1 MAASGKGASRWG
13 SFLQQAVA
21 GVESRLDTILAE
33 SDDDR
38 GAAQPAATTT
48 TTTTTTTTSAASAK
62 ASTNSRASSTN
73 RANDRLQARLAKAM
87 AGKNAPTA
95 AGVDR
100 ASASPRSSVDVA
112 SRSST
117 ERPSMDKAEAEKQAE
132 TETAAESTQTT
143 ADSATTA
150 TSTTSTAT
158 TIPIPITITDG
169 DTAAEVAVQTA
180 PEEAKEKDPASGPR
194 VQQESE
200 EAPSKEDGTA
210 SLPPGKD
217 GASTEPSHGATE
229 VVENGVDVSELA
241 RELEEA
247 KKQHREEIQEYIERI
262 DSLQSKLQYLSKTA
276 ADAAKEAASSA
287 PPGSLEKKLAEKDER
302 IALLMEEGQKLAGAE
317 QKYRATIKT
326 LRLQIGERDKQLD
339 EARKARDKAASE
351 AEALRKR
358 LDGDEEK
365 ERRQQEAIKATA
377 ALRKEIDGLK
387 KENSSKDAAIRRL
400 EQEVKAKEEQ
410 GEAAKADALS
420 KAIAAERAKQK
431 ELEEANAA
439 LKSELEAL
447 SEKARLDA
455 IEWAEKHERAIRRG
469 SAIEAELRLELQNM
483 ERKLEVVRVTAEEA
497 ASGTGGEAQVK
508 LFRQI
513 ETLQSQYAT
522 ARQNWQGIEASLMA
536 KTTSLERE
544 RDEAERRESEMR
556 KKARDAVSLTG
567 YPHTSSAK
575 RSRALEDELQDAQLQ
590 LEACREEL
598 AALKKSTKATE
609 AALEQVRAEL
619 DKEKRAASR
628 SFSNESGRQWVD
640 EVAGATSRM
649 QSRPESP
656 LLSVPRTFSSEAVG
670 LSVPPSRIRRS
681 PTPVSIADNNA
692 TEGLGILRRPP
703 HMPTRTGTG
712 TSSITGSIP
721 PTPFSPLEPPL
732 GSPPAIPPSVTERDR
747 ENGISDDTAPSSP
760 QNIAQD
766 MISVSTVAAGP
777 SVQLVER
784 MSAAIRRLEA
794 ERVAAK
800 EEMARV
806 CSQRDE
812 ARADMVGLMKEL
824 EEAKAATA
832 RVRELEKEVAELDTR
847 YQTTL
852 ELLGEKSELV
862 EELRADVDDV
872 KAMYRELVERTVK

>member
-1 MAASGKGASRWG
+1 MAAPGGKASSRWG

-38 GAAQPAATTT
+38 GAAATTAT
-48 TTTTTTTTSAASAK
+48 NNAAGAK
-62 ASTNSRASSTN
+62 ASSTATSRASSTN

-87 AGKNAPTA
+87 AGKNAPAA

-112 SRSST
+112 SRSSM
-117 ERPSMDKAEAEKQAE
+117 ERASMDKGDRAGTEAEKQAAE
-132 TETAAESTQTT
+132 TETESESTRTT
-143 ADSATTA
+143 ADSTTTTTTTTTA
-150 TSTTSTAT
+150 TSTTETAT
-158 TIPIPITITDG
+158 TIPIPIIIADE
-169 DTAAEVAVQTA
+169 DTASEVVVKSA
-180 PEEAKEKDPASGPR
+180 PDEVKGGDSVADPQA
-194 VQQESE
+194 QQEAE
-200 EAPSKEDGTA
+200 KEPSKEDGIA
-210 SLPPGKD
+210 SLQPAKD
-217 GASTEPSHGATE
+217 EASPESSHGATE
-229 VVENGVDVSELA
+229 VVGNGVDVSELA

-247 KKQHREEIQEYIERI
+247 KRQHREEIQEYVERI

-287 PPGSLEKKLAEKDER
+287 RPGSLEKKLAEKDER

-317 QKYRATIKT
+317 QKYRATIKA
-326 LRLQIGERDKQLD
+326 LRLQMGERDKQLD

-365 ERRQQEAIKATA
+365 TRRQQEAIKATA
-377 ALRKEIDGLK
+377 ALRKEIDSLK

-431 ELEEANAA
+431 ELEEASAA
-439 LKSELEAL
+439 LKAELEAL
-447 SEKARLDA
+447 SDKARLDA
-455 IEWAEKHERAIRRG
+455 IEWAEKLDRAVQRG
-469 SAIEAELRLELQNM
+469 SAVKAELRLELQNM
-483 ERKLEVVRVTAEEA
+483 ERKLEGVRVTAEEA

-508 LFRQI
+508 LLRQI
-513 ETLQSQYAT
+513 ETLQSQYAI

-556 KKARDAVSLTG
+556 KKARDA
-567 YPHTSSAK
+567 AK

-619 DKEKRAASR
+619 DKERRAASR
-628 SFSNESGRQWVD
+628 TFSPDSGRQWID
-640 EVAGATSRM
+640 EVAGATASRT

-681 PTPVSIADNNA
+681 PTPVSIADNA
-692 TEGLGILRRPP
+692 TEGLGILRRSP
-703 HMPTRTGTG
+703 HVPIRTGTG

-732 GSPPAIPPSVTERDR
+732 GSPPAIPPSVTER
-747 ENGISDDTAPSSP
+747 ENEITDTAPSSP
-760 QNIAQD
+760 RNIAQD

-832 RVRELEKEVAELDTR
+832 RVQELEKQVAELDTR

>member
-1 MAASGKGASRWG
+1 MAAPGGKASSRWG

-38 GAAQPAATTT
+38 AAAQPAAAAAATTT
-48 TTTTTTTTSAASAK
+48 PNSAAGAK
-62 ASTNSRASSTN
+62 VSSTATSRASSTN

-87 AGKNAPTA
+87 AGKNAPAA

-100 ASASPRSSVDVA
+100 ASPSPRSSVDVA
-112 SRSST
+112 SRSSM
-117 ERPSMDKAEAEKQAE
+117 ERASMDKGDRAGTEAEKQAAE
-132 TETAAESTQTT
+132 TETESESTRTT
-143 ADSATTA
+143 ADSTSTTA
-150 TSTTSTAT
+150 TSTTETAT
-158 TIPIPITITDG
+158 TIPIPIIIADE
-169 DTAAEVAVQTA
+169 DTASEVVVQSA
-180 PEEAKEKDPASGPR
+180 PDEVKGGDSVADPQA
-194 VQQESE
+194 QQEAE
-200 EAPSKEDGTA
+200 KEPSKEDSVA
-210 SLPPGKD
+210 SLQPAKD
-217 GASTEPSHGATE
+217 EASTESRHGATE
-229 VVENGVDVSELA
+229 VVGNGVDVSELA
-241 RELEEA
+241 RELEGA
-247 KKQHREEIQEYIERI
+247 KRQHREEIQEYVERI

-317 QKYRATIKT
+317 QKYRATIKA
-326 LRLQIGERDKQLD
+326 LRLQMGERDKQLD
-339 EARKARDKAASE
+339 EARKARDKAVSE

-365 ERRQQEAIKATA
+365 TRRQQEAIKATA
-377 ALRKEIDGLK
+377 ALRKEIDSLK

-431 ELEEANAA
+431 ELEEASAA
-439 LKSELEAL
+439 LKAELEAL
-447 SEKARLDA
+447 SDKARLDA
-455 IEWAEKHERAIRRG
+455 IEWAEKLDRAVQRG
-469 SAIEAELRLELQNM
+469 SAVEAELRLELQNM
-483 ERKLEVVRVTAEEA
+483 ERKLEGVRVTAEEA

-508 LFRQI
+508 LLRQI
-513 ETLQSQYAT
+513 ETLQSQYAI

-556 KKARDAVSLTG
+556 KKARDA
-567 YPHTSSAK
+567 AK

-628 SFSNESGRQWVD
+628 TFSPDSGRQWID
-640 EVAGATSRM
+640 EVAGATASRT

-670 LSVPPSRIRRS
+670 LSVPPNRIRRS
-681 PTPVSIADNNA
+681 PTPVSIADNA
-692 TEGLGILRRPP
+692 TEGLGILRRSP
-703 HMPTRTGTG
+703 HVPIRTGTG

-732 GSPPAIPPSVTERDR
+732 GSPPAIPPSVTER
-747 ENGISDDTAPSSP
+747 ENGITDTAPSSP
-760 QNIAQD
+760 RNIAQD

-832 RVRELEKEVAELDTR
+832 RVQELEKQVAELDTR

-872 KAMYRELVERTVK
+872 KAMYRELVEPVD

>member
-1 MAASGKGASRWG
+1 MAAPGGKASSRWG

-38 GAAQPAATTT
+38 GAAATTAT
-48 TTTTTTTTSAASAK
+48 NNAAGAK
-62 ASTNSRASSTN
+62 ASSTGKDIIITATSRASSTN

-87 AGKNAPTA
+87 AGKNAPAA

-112 SRSST
+112 SRSSM
-117 ERPSMDKAEAEKQAE
+117 ERASMDKGDRAGTEAEKQAAE
-132 TETAAESTQTT
+132 TETESESTRTT
-143 ADSATTA
+143 ADSTTTTTTTTTA
-150 TSTTSTAT
+150 TSTTETAT
-158 TIPIPITITDG
+158 TIPIPIIIADE
-169 DTAAEVAVQTA
+169 DTASEVVVKSA
-180 PEEAKEKDPASGPR
+180 PDEVKGGDSVADPQA
-194 VQQESE
+194 QQEAE
-200 EAPSKEDGTA
+200 KEPSKEDGIA
-210 SLPPGKD
+210 SLQPAKD
-217 GASTEPSHGATE
+217 EASPESSHGATE
-229 VVENGVDVSELA
+229 
-241 RELEEA
+241 
-247 KKQHREEIQEYIERI
+247 EIQEYVERI

-287 PPGSLEKKLAEKDER
+287 RPGSLEKKLAEKDER

-317 QKYRATIKT
+317 QKYRATIKA
-326 LRLQIGERDKQLD
+326 LRLQMGERDKQLD

-365 ERRQQEAIKATA
+365 TRRQQEAIKATA
-377 ALRKEIDGLK
+377 ALRKEIDSLK

-431 ELEEANAA
+431 ELEEASAA
-439 LKSELEAL
+439 LKAELEAL
-447 SEKARLDA
+447 SDKARLDA
-455 IEWAEKHERAIRRG
+455 IEWAEKLDRAVQRG
-469 SAIEAELRLELQNM
+469 SAVKAELRLELQNM
-483 ERKLEVVRVTAEEA
+483 ERKLEGVRVTAEEA

-508 LFRQI
+508 LLRQI
-513 ETLQSQYAT
+513 ETLQSQYAI

-556 KKARDAVSLTG
+556 KKARDA
-567 YPHTSSAK
+567 AK

-619 DKEKRAASR
+619 DKERRAASR
-628 SFSNESGRQWVD
+628 TFSPDSGRQWID
-640 EVAGATSRM
+640 EVAGATASRT

-681 PTPVSIADNNA
+681 PTPVSIADNA
-692 TEGLGILRRPP
+692 TEGLGILRRSP
-703 HMPTRTGTG
+703 HVPIRTGTG

-732 GSPPAIPPSVTERDR
+732 GSPPAIPPSVTER
-747 ENGISDDTAPSSP
+747 ENEITDTAPSSP
-760 QNIAQD
+760 RNIAQD

-832 RVRELEKEVAELDTR
+832 RVQELEKQVAELDTR

>member
-1 MAASGKGASRWG
+1 MAAPGKAASSRWG

-33 SDDDR
+33 GDDDR
-38 GAAQPAATTT
+38 GAAQPASAAAVATTT
-48 TTTTTTTTSAASAK
+48 TAAATASAK
-62 ASTNSRASSTN
+62 ASSAANSRASSTN
-73 RANDRLQARLAKAM
+73 RANDRLQARLAKAL
-87 AGKNAPTA
+87 AGKNAPT

-112 SRSST
+112 SRSSM
-117 ERPSMDKAEAEKQAE
+117 ERASMDKGDKAEAEKQAE
-132 TETAAESTQTT
+132 TETEPTQTT
-143 ADSATTA
+143 ADSTTTAASMAATT
-150 TSTTSTAT
+150 T
-158 TIPIPITITDG
+158 IPITITDD
-169 DTAAEVAVQTA
+169 DTAEVVVQTT
-180 PEEAKEKDPASGPR
+180 PDEAQGKDPLSRVQVHEESAEEPSIEEGAASG
-194 VQQESE
+194 
-200 EAPSKEDGTA
+200 
-210 SLPPGKD
+210 LPVKD
-217 GASTEPSHGATE
+217 DASTEPGHGTTE
-229 VVENGVDVSELA
+229 AVGNGVDVSQLA
-241 RELEEA
+241 RELEDV
-247 KKQHREEIQEYIERI
+247 KKQHREEMQEYVERI
-262 DSLQSKLQYLSKTA
+262 DSLQSKLQYLSKSA
-276 ADAAKEAASSA
+276 ADAAKEAATSA

-326 LRLQIGERDKQLD
+326 MRLQIGDRDKQLE
-339 EARKARDKAASE
+339 EARKARDKAVSD

-365 ERRQQEAIKATA
+365 EKRRQEAIKATA

-387 KENSSKDAAIRRL
+387 KDNASKDAAVRRL

-420 KAIAAERAKQK
+420 KAIAAERMKQK
-431 ELEEANAA
+431 ELEETNAA
-439 LKSELEAL
+439 LRVELEAL
-447 SEKARLDA
+447 SDKARLDA
-455 IEWAEKHERAIRRG
+455 IEWAEKLERAIQRG
-469 SAIEAELRLELQNM
+469 SAVEAELRLELQNM
-483 ERKLEVVRVTAEEA
+483 ESKLEDVRVTAEEA
-497 ASGTGGEAQVK
+497 ASGTGGEAQAK

-556 KKARDAVSLTG
+556 KKARDA
-567 YPHTSSAK
+567 AK

-590 LEACREEL
+590 LETCREEL

-609 AALEQVRAEL
+609 AALEQVRSEL
-619 DKEKRAASR
+619 DKERRAASR
-628 SFSNESGRQWVD
+628 AFTAEAGRQWVD
-640 EVAGATSRM
+640 EVAGATSRN

-670 LSVPPSRIRRS
+670 LSVPPNRIRRS
-681 PTPVSIADNNA
+681 PTPVTIPDNA

-712 TSSITGSIP
+712 TLSMTGSIP

-732 GSPPAIPPSVTERDR
+732 GSPPAIPPSVTER
-747 ENGISDDTAPSSP
+747 ENGISDTAPSSP
-760 QNIAQD
+760 RNIAQD

-824 EEAKAATA
+824 EEAKAASA
-832 RVRELEKEVAELDTR
+832 RVQALEKEVAELDTR

>member
-1 MAASGKGASRWG
+1 MAAPGGKGSSRWG

-33 SDDDR
+33 SDEAQS
-38 GAAQPAATTT
+38 AAGAATTT
-48 TTTTTTTTSAASAK
+48 TNSAAGAK
-62 ASTNSRASSTN
+62 ASSAANSRASSTN

-87 AGKNAPTA
+87 AGKNAPAA

-100 ASASPRSSVDVA
+100 AGASPRSSVDVA

-117 ERPSMDKAEAEKQAE
+117 ERASMDSRGDKVGAEDEKQAAE
-132 TETAAESTQTT
+132 TEMETESTRTAADST
-143 ADSATTA
+143 TTA
-150 TSTTSTAT
+150 TSTITTAT
-158 TIPIPITITDG
+158 TIPIPITITDE
-169 DTAAEVAVQTA
+169 DTAAKAVVQATPDGETEREDA
-180 PEEAKEKDPASGPR
+180 AGGPQVR
-194 VQQESE
+194 QDSQ
-200 EAPSKEDGTA
+200 EAPAKEDGAA
-210 SLPPGKD
+210 SSPPPAKD
-217 GASTEPSHGATE
+217 EASTEPSHEPAE
-229 VVENGVDVSELA
+229 VVENGVDASELA

-247 KKQHREEIQEYIERI
+247 KKQHREEIQEYVERI
-262 DSLQSKLQYLSKTA
+262 DSLQSKLQYLSRTA

-339 EARKARDKAASE
+339 EARKARDKAVSE

-377 ALRKEIDGLK
+377 ALRKEIDSLK
-387 KENSSKDAAIRRL
+387 KDNSSKDAAIRRL

-431 ELEEANAA
+431 ELEEASAA
-439 LKSELEAL
+439 LKAELQAL
-447 SEKARLDA
+447 SDKARLDA
-455 IEWAEKHERAIRRG
+455 IEWAEKLERAVQRG
-469 SAIEAELRLELQNM
+469 SAVEAELRLELQNM
-483 ERKLEVVRVTAEEA
+483 ESKLEGVRVTAEEA

-556 KKARDAVSLTG
+556 KKARDA
-567 YPHTSSAK
+567 AK
-575 RSRALEDELQDAQLQ
+575 RNRALEEELQDAHLQ

-598 AALKKSTKATE
+598 AALKKTTKATE

-628 SFSNESGRQWVD
+628 TFSPDSGRQWVD
-640 EVAGATSRM
+640 EVAGATSRT

-681 PTPVSIADNNA
+681 PTPISITDNA

-703 HMPTRTGTG
+703 HMPVRTGTG

-732 GSPPAIPPSVTERDR
+732 GSPPAIPPSVTER
-747 ENGISDDTAPSSP
+747 ENGISDTAPSSP
-760 QNIAQD
+760 RNIAQD

-824 EEAKAATA
+824 EEARAATA
-832 RVRELEKEVAELDTR
+832 RVQQLEREVAELDTR

-872 KAMYRELVERTVK
+872 KAMYRELVERTI